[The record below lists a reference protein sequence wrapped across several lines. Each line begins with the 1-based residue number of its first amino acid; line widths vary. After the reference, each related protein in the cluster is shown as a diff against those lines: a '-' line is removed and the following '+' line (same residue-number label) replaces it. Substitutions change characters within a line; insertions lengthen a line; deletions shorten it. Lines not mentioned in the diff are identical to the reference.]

1 MHALPVCSPDNHLAN
16 TQIRLC
22 LIKTQIILLTLFS
35 NILTYYIQIN
45 LSNQK
50 KKQVKNSGKM
60 MAAVET

>member
-16 TQIRLC
+16 TQIQLC

>member
-1 MHALPVCSPDNHLAN
+1 MHALPVCSPDNHLVN
-16 TQIRLC
+16 TQMWLC

-50 KKQVKNSGKM
+50 KKNKLRILG
-60 MAAVET
+60 